1 MGSPLAHPGKALH
14 HSLLPT
20 EESTKCHAFP
30 EPFPRAPSPI
40 SRVFLS
46 LLKSQ
51 LHLCLIFF
59 LLSIS
64 SSCSLYQD
72 CVLVSANSS
81 NLHLSHLFQPHLP
94 HLSSRG
100 FPDFPLRWA
109 FLLSSLGFPFSLHPY
124 NTVLTSRNLYYI
136 HLIHKRLSVLGDNT
150 FNYRILTVMISV
162 IIW

>member
-1 MGSPLAHPGKALH
+1 MASPVAHPGKALN
-14 HSLLPT
+14 HSLLPM
-20 EESTKCHAFP
+20 EESTECQAFP
-30 EPFPRAPSPI
+30 EPFLRAPSPI

-51 LHLCLIFF
+51 LHLRLIFF
-59 LLSIS
+59 LLSTS
-64 SSCSLYQD
+64 SSCSLYQGW
-72 CVLVSANSS
+72 VLVSANSS
-81 NLHLSHLFQPHLP
+81 NFHLSHLFQPHLP
-94 HLSSRG
+94 HLSSWG

-124 NTVLTSRNLYYI
+124 NTVLTSRNLCYI
-136 HLIHKRLSVLGDNT
+136 HLTHKRLSVLDDNT